1 MQRGARMGR
10 PRRRPNDRPRAQ
22 QQPPQQPEG
31 NADAVAAA
39 AIAALIL
46 APQPLTVPVM
56 ATALLPVMP
65 GWILALPELAAD
77 VAEGAAALT
86 LADPPSLLPGA
97 GELELRASLENLL
110 LRGFYA
116 IAAVRRLAQ
125 AVRDPSGTPA
135 RERLSKALTAERRHL
150 TAHIDARAKN
160 LEGARKTDRARE
172 LYGDVLSWNHGETR
186 TPSDP
191 RLDHVSADGKNFDV
205 TRGPPVSTGAW
216 PGVLPL

>member
-1 MQRGARMGR
+1 MGR
-10 PRRRPNDRPRAQ
+10 PRGHNDRRRAQ
-22 QQPPQQPEG
+22 QPPPQQPEG

-116 IAAVRRLAQ
+116 IAAVRRLSA
-125 AVRDPSGTPA
+125 AVRGPSGTP
-135 RERLSKALTAERRHL
+135 RERLSRALTAERRHL
-150 TAHIDARAKN
+150 AAHMEARAKN
-160 LEGARKTDRARE
+160 LEGARSMDRARE
-172 LYGDVLSWNHGETR
+172 LYGNVLSWNHGETR

-191 RLDHVSADGKNFDV
+191 RLDHVGADGKNFDV